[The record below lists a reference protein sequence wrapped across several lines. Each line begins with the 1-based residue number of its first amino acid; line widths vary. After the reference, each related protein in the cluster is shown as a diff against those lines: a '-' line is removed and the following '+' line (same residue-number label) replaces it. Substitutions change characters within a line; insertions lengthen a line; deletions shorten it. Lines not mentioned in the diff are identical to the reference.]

1 MYQRHFAFTR
11 LPFETLAETDELF
24 ESNARREA
32 EVRLGHLVDLRGI
45 GLLTGEVGSGKTTVC
60 RRVAAQLHP
69 GLYRVH
75 YVSLTTGNVL
85 DVYKAIAW
93 EIGLPIERSR
103 ATARQAIRS
112 EISRL
117 VTEAKQLPVLVID
130 EAHHLRNDV
139 LEDLRLLTNFAM
151 DAEQRLCLVLVGLTE
166 LRRRLAMAMHESL
179 SQRLVVRHHLTG
191 LDRDEVDA
199 YIKHRLRLA
208 GCELPL
214 FEEPAVEAL
223 FQSARGLP
231 RQINRI
237 AHYALSAAALD
248 EARTVSAEHL
258 QRARGAAAMTGF
270 PTRAPIELEER
281 PREQQ
286 WLVDTLWGEQ
296 AVGIVGGEPKC
307 GKSILALDLAVAVA
321 AGVPCLRHFTP
332 TRPGPVLLF
341 AAEDAGHLVRKRLQG
356 IARAAGAR
364 FEVLDIAVIDVP
376 TLRLDHLDDRR
387 RLQETVGRI
396 APRLVILDPLV
407 RLHGVDENTVADVA
421 PILGFLRDLQRR
433 FETAVLLVHHARKSG
448 ATRPGQ
454 ALRGSSELHAW
465 GDSNLYL
472 RRRDRQT
479 LMTVEHR
486 AARGLDDIEI
496 ELREDGEEPSL
507 RLRQPPPAGAAPQPE
522 TPEHRVLKALAGATT
537 PLSQRQIRERA
548 ATRHK
553 TVGAIL
559 QKLVQE
565 GRIERNAEGG
575 YSVVAGA
582 TDKVAPVDPING
594 SRRP

>member
-1 MYQRHFAFTR
+1 
-11 LPFETLAETDELF
+11 
-24 ESNARREA
+24 
-32 EVRLGHLVDLRGI
+32 
-45 GLLTGEVGSGKTTVC
+45 
-60 RRVAAQLHP
+60 
-69 GLYRVH
+69 
-75 YVSLTTGNVL
+75 
-85 DVYKAIAW
+85 
-93 EIGLPIERSR
+93 
-103 ATARQAIRS
+103 
-112 EISRL
+112 
-117 VTEAKQLPVLVID
+117 
-130 EAHHLRNDV
+130 
-139 LEDLRLLTNFAM
+139 
-151 DAEQRLCLVLVGLTE
+151 
-166 LRRRLAMAMHESL
+166 
-179 SQRLVVRHHLTG
+179 
-191 LDRDEVDA
+191 
-199 YIKHRLRLA
+199 
-208 GCELPL
+208 
-214 FEEPAVEAL
+214 
-223 FQSARGLP
+223 
-231 RQINRI
+231 
-237 AHYALSAAALD
+237 
-248 EARTVSAEHL
+248 
-258 QRARGAAAMTGF
+258 MTGF

-321 AGVPCLRHFTP
+321 AGVPCLRHFAP
-332 TRPGPVLLF
+332 ARPGPVLLF

-364 FEVLDIAVIDVP
+364 FETLDIAVIDVP

-396 APRLVILDPLV
+396 VPRLVILDPLV

-496 ELREDGEEPSL
+496 ELKEDGDRDEPSF
-507 RLRQPPPAGAAPQPE
+507 RLRQPPPAGGALQPE
-522 TPEHRVLKALAGATT
+522 TPERRVLKALAEAQA

-553 TVGAIL
+553 TVGAVL
-559 QKLVQE
+559 QRLVGAGRIRHDAE
-565 GRIERNAEGG
+565 GR
-575 YSVVAGA
+575 YSLVASQSEKA
-582 TDKVAPVDPING
+582 APAANG
-594 SRRP
+594 SDPGTERFPVPPAHA